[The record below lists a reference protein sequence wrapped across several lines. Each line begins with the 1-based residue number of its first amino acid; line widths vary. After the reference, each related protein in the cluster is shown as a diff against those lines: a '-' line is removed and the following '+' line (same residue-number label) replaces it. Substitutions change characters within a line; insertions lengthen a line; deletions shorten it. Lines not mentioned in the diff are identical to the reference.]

1 MIIFMMNLVQKYD
14 LEDLSMKKRKKST
27 GELISS
33 VAFFGA
39 AIWLSF
45 EANNL
50 LDTGYQAKAV
60 LVYTGAFLSLL
71 ASLRF
76 IIQSLILRVVE
87 IIWPK

>member
-1 MIIFMMNLVQKYD
+1 MMNLVQSCD
-14 LEDLSMKKRKKST
+14 AGDSGMRSTQRST

-39 AIWLSF
+39 ALWLVF

-50 LDTGYQAKAV
+50 LDSDYHVKAV
-60 LVYTGAFLSLL
+60 LVYLGAFLSFL
-71 ASLRF
+71 ASMRF
-76 IIQSLILRVVE
+76 AIQSLVLKVVR

>member
-1 MIIFMMNLVQKYD
+1 MMNLVQSYD
-14 LEDLSMKKRKKST
+14 IGASDMKRHQRST

-39 AIWLSF
+39 ALWLVF

-50 LDTGYQAKAV
+50 LDSDHHIKAV
-60 LVYTGAFLSLL
+60 LVYLGAFLSFL
-71 ASLRF
+71 ASMRF
-76 IIQSLILRVVE
+76 AIQSLVLKVVR